1 MQTVVAKIETIIDQ
15 HVCQV
20 QLIADL
26 SGALETV
33 TKGHEFLKAKM
44 DAEKMNVQGDGS
56 VIKEKIYV

>member
-44 DAEKMNVQGDGS
+44 DAEKMNV
-56 VIKEKIYV
+56 